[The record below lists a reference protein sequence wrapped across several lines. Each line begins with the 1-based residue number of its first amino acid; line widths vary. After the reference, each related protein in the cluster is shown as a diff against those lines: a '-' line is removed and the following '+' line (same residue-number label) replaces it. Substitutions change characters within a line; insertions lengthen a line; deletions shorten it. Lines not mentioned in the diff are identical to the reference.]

1 MALAG
6 MIYAFYDVIAPSL
19 FLFYSFNWVSPNI
32 LIGPLFIILTAYLR
46 NFPMQNVYKEKP
58 ILPKRIDLP
67 LVTNLPFVSVTFD
80 RISACEARLFEVEQ
94 VQGPVSLEIT

>member
-46 NFPMQNVYKEKP
+46 NFPTQNVYKEKP
-58 ILPKRIDLP
+58 ILPKKNRSPTCYKSPIC
-67 LVTNLPFVSVTFD
+67 
-80 RISACEARLFEVEQ
+80 ISHV
-94 VQGPVSLEIT
+94 